1 MKVMTS
7 GKKQTDPWGQLA
19 VKAIHEEQAFTE
31 LYEYFFPR
39 VHQYLLKKT
48 QDSHLADEMVESAFV
63 RMYQHLSQYNPEK
76 GAFSTWL
83 FRIAQNVLNKH
94 YGSKAVTIHTPWDE
108 TFDPAAPEQETPE
121 KQALTKEGSQELHEA
136 IMKLPERQR
145 QILEMTYWLEMKSA
159 DIAKQLGMAPSSVRV
174 ALKQARDKLR
184 ELLAEKI

>member
-1 MKVMTS
+1 MKVMTI

-19 VKAIHEEQAFTE
+19 IKAIHDEQAFTE
-31 LYEYFFPR
+31 LYEHFFPK
-39 VHQYLLKKT
+39 VYQYLLKKT

-63 RMYQHLSQYNPEK
+63 RMYQHLSQYDPAK

-94 YGSKAVTIHTPWDE
+94 YGSKAVTMHVAWDE
-108 TFDPAAPEQETPE
+108 TFNPAAPEHETPE
-121 KQALTKEGSQELHEA
+121 KQALTKEGSQELHDA

-159 DIAKQLGMAPSSVRV
+159 DIAEQLGMAPSSVRV